1 MLCLNGILLELNM
14 IIETIKKDIFQPVLD
29 SEFDLFAHGCNCFH
43 SFGKGIA
50 LSVKD
55 TFPKAYVADKATAYG
70 SKDKLGTYS
79 FSDYDCVKVINA
91 YTQFNYGYG
100 KRNAD
105 YNAIKK
111 VFETLNL
118 EYPGL
123 TLAIPKI
130 GAGLAKGDWNIIQD
144 IINDSTP
151 DLKVSVFYL

>member
-1 MLCLNGILLELNM
+1 M

-55 TFPKAYVADKATAYG
+55 TFPKAYVADKSTAYG

-130 GAGLAKGDWNIIQD
+130 GAGLGGGDWEEIEKVIEK
-144 IINDSTP
+144 STP
-151 DLKVSVFYL
+151 DLWIYVIIL